1 MKPRLRHK
9 YNAQPATR
17 DGYRFD
23 SKKEA
28 RRYDELVLLR
38 KAGEVVIFLR
48 QVPFHLPGGVVLR
61 LDFVVFWASGEVSFE
76 DVKGM
81 KTEQYKA
88 KKRMV
93 ETLYSP
99 VRIEEK

>member
-1 MKPRLRHK
+1 MLR
-9 YNAQPATR
+9 
-17 DGYRFD
+17 
-23 SKKEA
+23 
-28 RRYDELVLLR
+28 
-38 KAGEVVIFLR
+38 I
-48 QVPFHLPGGVVLR
+48 
-61 LDFVVFWASGEVSFE
+61 DFVVFWANGEVTFV

-93 ETLYSP
+93 ETMYAP